1 MSIEIIY
8 KCYIAA
14 VDKKKRKSTIN
25 KTNIDKQNKI
35 TIVIKNRQI
44 IRDNKN
50 ESTFLSIF
58 IS

>member
-1 MSIEIIY
+1 MSIVIIY
-8 KCYIAA
+8 KCYIAL
-14 VDKKKRKSTIN
+14 DKKKRKSTIN
-25 KTNIDKQNKI
+25 KTNIDEQNKI